1 MKHIGHQEQL
11 NAKVATLELAS
22 GMVMS
27 AYLIDL
33 NTK

>member
-1 MKHIGHQEQL
+1 MKYPVYQEQL

-22 GMVMS
+22 GIVIS

>member
-1 MKHIGHQEQL
+1 MKYTVYQEQL
-11 NAKVATLELAS
+11 NAKVATLDLAI
-22 GMVMS
+22 GMVIS

>member
-1 MKHIGHQEQL
+1 MKYTVYQEQL
-11 NAKVATLELAS
+11 NAKIATLDLAS
-22 GMVMS
+22 GMVIP

>member
-1 MKHIGHQEQL
+1 MKHTGHQEQL

-22 GMVMS
+22 SMVVPI
-27 AYLIDL
+27 YLSDL